1 MYLPL
6 EIIFKILYFCDIITL
21 RKLRKISEFSQYHKE
36 IDRILKKEDKKTI
49 MYHYNIINNYL
60 HQTIQ
65 DQINYEV
72 LGFQEDGDIW
82 SDSLR
87 NIVQK
92 SISHNRSLIEKNL
105 KVEQI
110 LLNYRKSQTNFTNEV
125 PIYHRISSRYYY
137 TILNDTLRN
146 LLLFI
151 S

>member
-72 LGFQEDGDIW
+72 LGLQEDGDIW

-87 NIVQK
+87 NIIHK
-92 SISHNRSLIEKNL
+92 SISYNRYLIESKQNI
-105 KVEQI
+105 EQI

-125 PIYHRISSRYYY
+125 SIYHRISSRYYY
-137 TILNDTLRN
+137 TILNETLRN